1 MCNDIRTDTYIHIR
15 VYITF
20 KFKEILYYILYYI
33 LLYYIIL
40 YIYYRY
46 YRYVFF
52 GFPGAILSILSD
64 SEATHLLFGGQAMVE
79 TLPTVIMYC
88 HVDPIDPLLS

>member
-1 MCNDIRTDTYIHIR
+1 M
-15 VYITF
+15 
-20 KFKEILYYILYYI
+20 L
-33 LLYYIIL
+33 
-40 YIYYRY
+40 
-46 YRYVFF
+46 F